1 MTGMSEK
8 DLRDMLGYL
17 EDVTDK
23 DKIAIA
29 KYCVASKLDIKDDD
43 FAIRAFDDLIKPF
56 LVKDLEM
63 ELLMLVAN

>member
-8 DLRDMLGYL
+8 DLRVILDYL

-23 DKIAIA
+23 DKIEIA

-43 FAIRAFDDLIKPF
+43 FAIMAFDELIKPF
-56 LVKDLEM
+56 LEDDIKR
-63 ELLMLVAN
+63 ELLMIRVN